1 MTVFRVLVVIPV
13 VSPSSELR
21 PGAGVDV
28 VLVVVVTTALDPL
41 LRIWVI
47 TSTFVEMT
55 GVAEIKEEASL
66 AVGVHLK
73 EKLVLCG
80 TDDAVVSPAMGVGLS
95 PPPPPPVVGI
105 DTGGVLEGLAT
116 AGVLVEVVGTTT
128 TSGAGGFVVV
138 VVVGTGAGGW
148 LVGVVWLSAFAEVV
162 GVTLKNAPNAVVKSS
177 IGCPITCPFTVI
189 KSAWAT
195 ENAAEA
201 IRSFWK
207 ALFECILLQ
216 ATNVLYSVAA
226 CFSSHA
232 LKSTWFLSRNRLVIR
247 SIWACKSLQSSTRR

>member
-55 GVAEIKEEASL
+55 GVAEMNEEAL
-66 AVGVHLK
+66 LPVGVHLK

-80 TDDAVVSPAMGVGLS
+80 ADDAVVSPAMGVGLS
-95 PPPPPPVVGI
+95 PPPPPPLPVVGI
-105 DTGGVLEGLAT
+105 DTDGVLEGLAT
-116 AGVLVEVVGTTT
+116 AGVLVEVVGTTI
-128 TSGAGGFVVV
+128 TSGGGSFVV

-148 LVGVVWLSAFAEVV
+148 LVGAVWLSAFAEVV
-162 GVTLKNAPNAVVKSS
+162 GVTLNAPNAVVKSS

-189 KSAWAT
+189 KSA
-195 ENAAEA
+195 
-201 IRSFWK
+201 
-207 ALFECILLQ
+207 
-216 ATNVLYSVAA
+216 
-226 CFSSHA
+226 
-232 LKSTWFLSRNRLVIR
+232 
-247 SIWACKSLQSSTRR
+247 